1 MHNFYPIYVSLWILD
16 SQHLLKSGATKIS
29 PVRAG
34 RVVVIQEL
42 RQEARVVVDGDEL
55 GVPLRQH
62 VHLPLVLLDHA
73 LDDLVGLEQVVG
85 VLALE

>member
-1 MHNFYPIYVSLWILD
+1 M
-16 SQHLLKSGATKIS
+16 IS
-29 PVRAG
+29 PVGAG

-42 RQEARVVVDGDEL
+42 RQEVRVVVDDDEL
-55 GVPLRQH
+55 GVPPRQH

-73 LDDLVGLEQVVG
+73 LNDLVGLDQVVG